1 MDDRS
6 ADDATEDVLLVEYQE
21 IAAYQRHDDSTKW
34 TIVALTFTGAAA
46 AIGWTATTFPY
57 LIGVACLLA
66 AALVCVG
73 ARSYEQFQ
81 AASRIRLTR
90 SAQIEDRLH
99 MDHHSRIHRH
109 SLDDYDGDLPY
120 PGGFAPNLVRFSKM
134 AAVGLLAIGI
144 ASLLVAPVVALF
156 NALQW
161 R

>member
-34 TIVALTFTGAAA
+34 TIVALTFTG
-46 AIGWTATTFPY
+46 
-57 LIGVACLLA
+57 A